1 MRKPEE
7 VVMTGIEAGVPKSF
21 VPSLARLYR
30 PLEPWSY
37 AVLRLAAGAI
47 MMPHGAQKLFG
58 GAAVAGGKYLAPWGL
73 PATPE
78 WAMGLGILELVGGA
92 MLVLGLLTRPVALL
106 FAIELF
112 VVTFVV
118 PQTLGWA
125 WVIKGAT
132 EHYPLTL
139 LVLFLAVFF
148 RGGGHYSL
156 DRLIGKEF

>member
-1 MRKPEE
+1 
-7 VVMTGIEAGVPKSF
+7 MTGIETDAPKLF
-21 VPSLARLYR
+21 IPILARLYR
-30 PLEPWSY
+30 LVEPWGY

-47 MMPHGAQKLFG
+47 MIPHGAQKLFG
-58 GAAVAGGKYLAPWGL
+58 SAPIAGGKYLPPWGL

-78 WAMGLGILELVGGA
+78 WAMGLGILELIGGA
-92 MLVLGLLTRPVALL
+92 MLVLGLLTRPIALL
-106 FAIELF
+106 FVIELY

-118 PQTLGWA
+118 PPTLGWA